1 MPSLAFTNRRRSIV
15 AVILLIFASLGSVVV
30 YQKRHGRWEFLS
42 FRRWIQ
48 KPEVI
53 PLFEAKD
60 AMLRSGNPALKEVC
74 ITFDDGPHR
83 ESREQILAVLKRFKV
98 KATFF
103 EVGMRMAQN
112 PDLLRRTI
120 EDGHEI
126 ANHTMYHQNLPGLK
140 PDTLHKG
147 INDADITYYRLT
159 GKHLRI
165 LRPPGMKFD
174 TTSLAE
180 AKRLGYIVVSYTAAS
195 ADYGDNVDPA
205 KVVERTLR
213 NTHPG
218 GIVLLHDY
226 PATATALPKI
236 LDQLTREGY
245 HFVTTSEMIAHL
257 PPKERQLALK
267 VWNGVEEK
275 QQLPRPAF
283 LLPSVAQST
292 PAKLAT
298 QNTKSVPKGS

>member
-1 MPSLAFTNRRRSIV
+1 MPSLSRTNSLRLIG
-15 AVILLIFASLGSVVV
+15 AATLILATASSALL
-30 YQKRHGRWEFLS
+30 YYHQRNGRWTFWK
-42 FRRWIQ
+42 RRNT
-48 KPEVI
+48 KSEVI

-60 AMLRSGNPALKEVC
+60 GMLRSGNPALKEVC

-83 ESREQILAVLKRFKV
+83 ESREQILATLKRYKA

-112 PDLLRRTI
+112 PDLLRKTI
-120 EDGHEI
+120 AEGHEI

-147 INDADITYYRLT
+147 INDADITYYRVT

-174 TTSLAE
+174 TASLKE

-205 KVVERTLR
+205 KVVDRTLR
-213 NTHPG
+213 NTAPG
-218 GIVLLHDY
+218 GIILLHDY
-226 PATATALPKI
+226 PATATALPEI
-236 LDQLTREGY
+236 LEQLMKDGY
-245 HFVTTSEMIAHL
+245 HFVTVTEMIQHL
-257 PPKERQLALK
+257 PPKERQMALSL
-267 VWNGVEEK
+267 WNGVEER

-283 LLPSVAQST
+283 LMPSVASPDNAH
-292 PAKLAT
+292 PALP
-298 QNTKSVPKGS
+298 NTKPSHKGS